1 MEKFFENEE
10 VRLKNFNLGSCELAA
25 DWLLYKLESELS
37 AKIEDRGSLKKD
49 LVDYL
54 KNSWKKVGAG
64 VICTAPSFLEKT
76 GKNSLNEL
84 LKKHKII
91 SAVEGNIISVTVR
104 GGEVIV
110 ADGFAS
116 ARKKVFKDGEKFV
129 YTYTNMA
136 RQRDF

>member
-1 MEKFFENEE
+1 MDNFLGNEE
-10 VRLKNFNLGSCELAA
+10 VRLKKINLGSCELAA
-25 DWLLYKLESELS
+25 DWLIYKLESDLS
-37 AKIEDRGSLKKD
+37 AKIEDRETLKKD
-49 LVDYL
+49 IVDFL

-91 SAVEGNIISVTVR
+91 SAVEGNIISITVR
-104 GGEVIV
+104 GGEVV
-110 ADGFAS
+110 VSDGFAS
-116 ARKKVFKDGEKFV
+116 ARKKVSKDGEKFV

-136 RQRDF
+136 RQWNF